1 MARPHKKGLD
11 YFPLDVR
18 IFRDDKLRV
27 LSYLAGPLGEIVYIR
42 ILTLIYEN
50 GYYLETTIEK
60 LSRILHIDMGP
71 QWHRIER
78 ISECI
83 NFCLEA
89 GLFDKSLAAQG
100 VITAE
105 SVQKQYILSTVRRK
119 DINIDKY
126 WLLEP
131 SESVRPADASLSLSK
146 ESVNDNNNIVNVSNN
161 SVNANISTQS
171 KSKRKIDKLINSDRR
186 VYGKPK
192 LHFITNVLIKNKF
205 IEEDDLD
212 IFKYNNL
219 AEELISDYGFEK
231 TLSVTNYILK
241 WSKKDH
247 IKIENKYEYFKAS
260 SYRNIN
266 LLKKSR
272 EGFDYE
278 KELDKFLKEMGIED

>member
-60 LSRILHIDMGP
+60 LSRKLHIDIGP

-105 SVQKQYILSTVRRK
+105 SVQKQYLLSTVRRK

-131 SESVRPADASLSLSK
+131 SESVRSADASLSLSK
-146 ESVNDNNNIVNVSNN
+146 ESVNDNKTLVNVSNN

-192 LHFITNVLIKNKF
+192 LHFITNVLIKNEF
-205 IEEDDLD
+205 IEENDLD
-212 IFKYNNL
+212 IFKFNLL
-219 AEELISDYGFEK
+219 AEELIRDYGFER

-247 IKIENKYEYFKAS
+247 IKIENKYECFKAS
-260 SYRNIN
+260 SYRNIS
-266 LLKKSR
+266 LLNNNS
-272 EGFDYE
+272 GGYDFE
-278 KELDKFLKEMGIED
+278 KELDKFLKEMGVED

>member
-1 MARPHKKGLD
+1 MARPLKQGLD

-42 ILTLIYEN
+42 ILTMIYEN
-50 GYYLETTIEK
+50 GYYLKTTIEK

-89 GLFDKSLAAQG
+89 GLFDKSLAEQG
-100 VITAE
+100 VFTAE
-105 SVQKQYILSTVRRK
+105 SVQKQYLLSTIRRK

-131 SESVRPADASLSLSK
+131 SESVRPADASLSMSK
-146 ESVNDNNNIVNVSNN
+146 ESINDSNNIVNVNN
-161 SVNANISTQS
+161 NEVNANISSQS
-171 KSKRKIDKLINSDRR
+171 KSKREKDKLINSERR
-186 VYGKPK
+186 VYGEPK
-192 LHFITNVLIKNKF
+192 LHFITNVLIENKF
-205 IEEDDLD
+205 LKENDLD
-212 IFKYNNL
+212 IFKFNSL
-219 AEELISDYGFEK
+219 AEDLINEYGFEK
-231 TLSVTNYILK
+231 TLSITNYILK

-260 SYRNIN
+260 SYRNIS
-266 LLKKSR
+266 LLKDSKG
-272 EGFDYE
+272 GFDFE
-278 KELDKFLKEMGIED
+278 KELSRFIEEMGIKD